1 MIFKS
6 ISIESWKQFESIN
19 IQFHPSITILT
30 GANGSGKTTILGILS
45 RHFGWSKLELATPTK
60 DENTGVFSWLSRL
73 FGKKDIEDRK
83 IGEIIYENGRT
94 DLKIPNQEGPQYHIE
109 FPNMQSLL
117 GINIP
122 SHRPVYTYQQVPHI
136 STQKRT
142 KVEAYNLVMNSA
154 LQRYNNGH
162 SQSSSYFIKE
172 TLLNW
177 AIGGAGNEF
186 ITADPELY
194 DYYKG
199 FEQILSKVLP
209 TNLGFKRIAIRSYEI
224 VIETESG
231 DFMLDAVSG
240 GVSAII
246 DLAWQIYNCQ
256 RDKSGNLI
264 VLIDE
269 IENHLHPSMQRKI
282 LPDLANAFPKIQF
295 IISTHSPLV
304 VGSAKESKVYA
315 FKYNDKNRVISQ
327 ELDLVNKAKSA
338 SQILNDVLGVP
349 VTLPIW
355 AEDELSN
362 ILQKHHII
370 DDPVKQFAAIKTEL
384 ENSGLGDYFPDAII
398 KLAKDWK

>member
-1 MIFKS
+1 MVFKS

-19 IQFHPSITILT
+19 IEFHPSITILT

-45 RHFGWSKLELATPTK
+45 RHFGWNKIELATPTK
-60 DENTGVFSWLSRL
+60 DETTGVFSWLSRF
-73 FGKKDIEDRK
+73 FGKKESNDRK

-94 DLKIPNQEGPQYHIE
+94 DLNIPNQNGPQYQIE
-109 FPNMQSLL
+109 FSNHQSIP

-122 SHRPVYTYQQVPHI
+122 SHRPVYSYQQVPHI

-142 KVEAYNLVMNSA
+142 KLEAFNLVMNSA
-154 LQRYNNGH
+154 QQRYNNGH

-186 ITADPELY
+186 ITADKELY
-194 DYYKG
+194 DYFKG
-199 FEQILSKVLP
+199 FENILLKVLP
-209 TNLGFKRIAIRSYEI
+209 SNLGFKKITIRSYEI
-224 VIETESG
+224 VLETESG

-256 RDKSGNLI
+256 RDESGNLI

-282 LPDLANAFPKIQF
+282 LPDLASAFPRIQF

-304 VGSAKESKVYA
+304 VGSSKNSKVYA
-315 FKYNDKNRVISQ
+315 FRYNDNNKVISQ

-355 AEDELSN
+355 AEDELTN
-362 ILQKHHII
+362 ILQKHLIA
-370 DDPVKQFAAIKTEL
+370 DDPIKQFAAIKMEL
-384 ENSGLGDYFPDAII
+384 ESSGLGDYFPDAII
-398 KLAKDWK
+398 KLTKDWK